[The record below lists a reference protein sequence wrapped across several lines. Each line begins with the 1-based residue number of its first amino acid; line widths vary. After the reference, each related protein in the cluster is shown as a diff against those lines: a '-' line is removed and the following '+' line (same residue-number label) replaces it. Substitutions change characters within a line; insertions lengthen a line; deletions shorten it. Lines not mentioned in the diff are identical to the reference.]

1 MSGEWENV
9 RIQDIAE
16 RVAMGPF
23 GSSIKVST
31 FVTDGVPVISGQHLK
46 GTRLDDREFNYV
58 TEEHAGRL
66 KSANVQR
73 GDIVFTHA
81 GSIGQAAYIPSDSMY
96 NRYVLSQRQF
106 SLRLD
111 SKKAIPEYVVYY
123 FHSYAGRHKLLANTS
138 QTGVPSIAQPVT
150 YLRSIEIP
158 LPPLPEQRRIAKI
171 LGDLDD
177 KIELNRTMNETLE
190 QMARALFKSW
200 FVDFDPVHAKME
212 GRTPT
217 GMDAATAAL
226 FPDRLVDSEL
236 GPIPEGWEVKALDSI
251 ATFLNGLA
259 LQKFPASGGQTLK
272 VIKIAQLRAGN
283 TVGADE
289 CSSEV
294 PGDYIIE
301 DGDVLFS
308 WSGSLEVELWCGGSG
323 ALNQHLFKV
332 TSNETPKWFYYQ
344 WLRQHLSEFR
354 EIAADKATTM
364 GHIQRRHLT
373 EALVL
378 VPCAALIT
386 TMTNAMQPIHNQLI
400 NNNIQSRTLSTL
412 RDTLLPK
419 LVSGEVRVGVT
430 SER

>member
-1 MSGEWENV
+1 MSGEWETIRFGDCARRVSDVVQPRQMIAGTAYIGLEHIVEGALHLSGHSDTSDVASAKSRFGNGDILFGKLRPYFRKVV
-9 RIQDIAE
+9 RPKFAGVCSTDIWVVRANE
-16 RVAMGPF
+16 GVDQGFLFYRMASEDFIDMSM
-23 GSSIKVST
+23 GSSTGTRMPRADWRFLSQW
-31 FVTDGVPVISGQHLK
+31 VIS
-46 GTRLDDREFNYV
+46 
-58 TEEHAGRL
+58 
-66 KSANVQR
+66 
-73 GDIVFTHA
+73 
-81 GSIGQAAYIPSDSMY
+81 
-96 NRYVLSQRQF
+96 
-106 SLRLD
+106 
-111 SKKAIPEYVVYY
+111 
-123 FHSYAGRHKLLANTS
+123 
-138 QTGVPSIAQPVT
+138 
-150 YLRSIEIP
+150 

-177 KIELNRTMNETLE
+177 KIELNRKMNETLE

-200 FVDFDPVHAKME
+200 FVDFDPVRAKME

-259 LQKFPASGGQTLK
+259 LQKYPASGGQTLR
-272 VIKIAQLRAGN
+272 VIKIAQLRSGN

-289 CSSEV
+289 CSSEI

-344 WLRQHLSEFR
+344 WLRHHLPEFR

-378 VPCAALIT
+378 VPGAELIT
-386 TMTNAMQPIHNQLI
+386 AMTNAMQPIHSQLI

-419 LVSGEVRVGVT
+419 LVSGDVRV
-430 SER
+430 

>member
-1 MSGEWENV
+1 MSGEWPV
-9 RIQDIAE
+9 LTLQDVCQKI
-16 RVAMGPF
+16 
-23 GSSIKVST
+23 
-31 FVTDGVPVISGQHLK
+31 TDGAHSSPSDCAGGYPMASVKDLHSWGLDLATARTIAKSDYDLLVANGCKPIK
-46 GTRLDDREFNYV
+46 GDVLIAKDGATCLDTVCVHKHDQDVVLLSSVAILRPSSKLDAGFLRYYLDAPSTR
-58 TEEHAGRL
+58 AML
-66 KSANVQR
+66 KSGYVS
-73 GDIVFTHA
+73 
-81 GSIGQAAYIPSDSMY
+81 GS
-96 NRYVLSQRQF
+96 
-106 SLRLD
+106 
-111 SKKAIPEYVVYY
+111 AIPRVVLKD
-123 FHSYAGRHKLLANTS
+123 FRRA
-138 QTGVPSIAQPVT
+138 P
-150 YLRSIEIP
+150 IP

-177 KIELNRTMNETLE
+177 KIELNRKMNETLE

-200 FVDFDPVHAKME
+200 FVDFDPVRAKME

-236 GPIPEGWEVKALDSI
+236 GPVPEGWEVKALDSI

-289 CSSEV
+289 CSSKI

-332 TSNETPKWFYYQ
+332 TSSETPKWFYYQ
-344 WLRQHLSEFR
+344 WLRHHLPEFR

-378 VPCAALIT
+378 VPGAELIT
-386 TMTNAMQPIHNQLI
+386 AMTNAMQPIHNQLI

-419 LVSGEVRVGVT
+419 LVSGEVHT
-430 SER
+430 HTEHL

>member
-1 MSGEWENV
+1 MTYFLQWHTSTLGAFAQLNYGKNLP
-9 RIQDIAE
+9 AE
-16 RVAMGPF
+16 IRVTGDVM
-23 GSSIKVST
+23 
-31 FVTDGVPVISGQHLK
+31 VISS
-46 GTRLDDREFNYV
+46 
-58 TEEHAGRL
+58 AG
-66 KSANVQR
+66 VI
-73 GDIVFTHA
+73 DTHA
-81 GSIGQAAYIPSDSMY
+81 TPLVNGKGIVVGRKGNIGSVTFATSPFWPIDTTFYIVDDPETRDLRFTFYLLRTLPLYSMNADSAVPGLNRDAAHALKIL
-96 NRYVLSQRQF
+96 V
-106 SLRLD
+106 
-111 SKKAIPEYVVYY
+111 
-123 FHSYAGRHKLLANTS
+123 
-138 QTGVPSIAQPVT
+138 
-150 YLRSIEIP
+150 
-158 LPPLPEQRRIAKI
+158 PPLPEQRRIAKI

-177 KIELNRTMNETLE
+177 KIELNRKMNETLE

-200 FVDFDPVHAKME
+200 FVDFDPVRAKME
-212 GRTPT
+212 GRTPS

-259 LQKFPASGGQTLK
+259 LQKYPASGGQTLR
-272 VIKIAQLRAGN
+272 VIKIAQLRSGN

-289 CSSEV
+289 CSSEI

-332 TSNETPKWFYYQ
+332 TSSGTPKWFYYQ
-344 WLRQHLSEFR
+344 WLRHHLPEFR

-378 VPCAALIT
+378 LPGAELIT
-386 TMTNAMQPIHNQLI
+386 AMTNAMQPIHNQLI

-419 LVSGEVRVGVT
+419 LVGGEVRVGGQTDRVIT
-430 SER
+430 ARQV